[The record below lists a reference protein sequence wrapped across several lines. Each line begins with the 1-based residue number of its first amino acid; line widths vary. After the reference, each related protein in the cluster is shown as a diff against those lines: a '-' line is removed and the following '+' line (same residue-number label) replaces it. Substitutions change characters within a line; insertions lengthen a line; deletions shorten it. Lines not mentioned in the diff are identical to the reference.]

1 MRFNRYL
8 PEETRT
14 LLEEQYKDYIKNTPM
29 TKKEQRAVREWVKD
43 GHSVYENSSG
53 GWYDGGVPIPF
64 LEVYR
69 DEEYIRIHT
78 KNMSP
83 DEARKFALSYYG
95 WDDDPAQDSE
105 PISNESGYILDKQ
118 FISEIEAE
126 LPFR

>member
-14 LLEEQYKDYIKNTPM
+14 LLEEQYKDYIKHTPM
-29 TKKEQRAVREWVKD
+29 TKKEQRAVREWVKN

-53 GWYDGGVPIPF
+53 GWYDGGVPVPF
-64 LEVYR
+64 LEVCR

-83 DEARKFALSYYG
+83 DEARKFALSYYD